1 MSNLFDRVL
10 TLQRVPQGGF
20 SYINSS
26 QGIPLNSGMQF
37 YIDSV
42 STAFF
47 PPVSPLSADPNKY
60 RKQKWLSIGLEGN
73 SFRRYINENRHLNGI
88 PSGLEPGH
96 FVYFTIE
103 PKSSLLESG
112 TNSPADQRRYISSLR
127 AKPYMV
133 VQNDA
138 NRDNSYE
145 KTPSNLFTGVSG
157 NNNFVRFHPQSRYK
171 DLALQSLRFHP
182 VIGNGYANYNL
193 RSGAS
198 LNIQPKNHHLETF
211 IEINVLS
218 GNRVNYGSRSRSVL
232 NNFNFNWLAFGR
244 SLKVIDA
251 SETLANG
258 IYVANNS
265 NANFYVNENNYRIIN
280 SGNTNV
286 WTLFKPSSGIGYEVP
301 AGTSSFNLNQYTSL
315 YRTSGSNTSVPYSHK
330 EHLSTKQVENSSVG
344 WFRIGNPNENINVSR
359 LVTNNLTTWSEGRIG
374 GFAYS
379 AQNNRLGYVNFSYN
393 GFGGSNTAT
402 GSYLEISVTTGIGLQ
417 FSFDHQPKFIKVNS
431 SGVYT
436 YTIPSLPSNSPSTSI
451 AYFAPNFIYDDHGY
465 NSFPGDTAANNT
477 LQDAILSKERIN
489 FRKPLSSNLH
499 QAKKVNLK
507 LKFERNDRAK
517 NEQIKVIKNTFP
529 VQEKDYI
536 GFERVIEF
544 YDEKDNNTYISTPF
558 FSLTGKDYSFEQK
571 ELFIYRSRPDMN
583 SPTSQNVM
591 KW

>member
-1 MSNLFDRVL
+1 MASNNIYERVL
-10 TLQRVPQGGF
+10 SLQKVPNGGF
-20 SYINSS
+20 AYINKNEGITLSS
-26 QGIPLNSGMQF
+26 GQQF
-37 YIDSV
+37 FIDSV
-42 STAFF
+42 YTGFF
-47 PPVSPLSADPNKY
+47 PPVSSLSTDKDKY

-73 SFRRYINENRHLNGI
+73 SFRRYINENTGLQGI
-88 PSGLEPGH
+88 PDGLQPGN
-96 FVYFTIE
+96 FVYYTIE

-112 TNSPADQRRYISSLR
+112 AGNVNTKYISSLR

-133 VQNDA
+133 MENDA
-138 NRDNSYE
+138 KRDNSYD
-145 KTPSNLFTGVSG
+145 KTSSNFFTGVSG
-157 NNNFVRFHPQSRYK
+157 NNNFVVFNSKSKYSG
-171 DLALQSLRFHP
+171 LALQSIRFHP
-182 VIGNGYANYNL
+182 VIGNGYINYDL
-193 RSGAS
+193 ISGKII
-198 LNIQPKNHHLETF
+198 NIQPKNHHLETF
-211 IEINVLS
+211 LEINVLS
-218 GNRVNYGSRSRSVL
+218 GSKVNYGNRSRNL
-232 NNFNFNWLAFGR
+232 PNNLNFNALAFGQ
-244 SLKVIDA
+244 SLKVIGA

-258 IYVANNS
+258 IYVANNA

-286 WTLFKPSSGIGYEVP
+286 WTLFKPSSGIGFERP
-301 AGTSSFNLNQYTSL
+301 ASASSFNLNPYTSL

-359 LVTNNLTTWSEGRIG
+359 LVTNDLTTWSQGRIG

-393 GFGGSNTAT
+393 NFGGSNTAT
-402 GSYLEISVTTGIGLQ
+402 GSYLEVSVTTGANRQ
-417 FSFDHQPKFIKVNS
+417 FNFDTEPKFIKVNS

-436 YTIPSLPSNSPSTSI
+436 YIIPRLPNNANQTFS
-451 AYFAPNFIYDDHGY
+451 YFAPNFIYDNNGY
-465 NSFPGDTAANNT
+465 TSFPGDIVGNNN
-477 LQDAILSKERIN
+477 LQNSILSKERIN
-489 FRKPLSSNLH
+489 FKKPLSANLH

-507 LKFERNDRAK
+507 LKFARNDRAK
-517 NEQIKVIKNTFP
+517 NEQIRVIKNTFP

-544 YDEKDNNTYISTPF
+544 YDEKDNNTYVSTPF

>member
-1 MSNLFDRVL
+1 MSIYNRVL
-10 TLQRVPQGGF
+10 TLQKVPQGGF
-20 SYINSS
+20 AYVNGT

-42 STAFF
+42 NTGFF
-47 PPVSPLSADPNKY
+47 PPISPFSTDPNKY

-73 SFRRYINENRHLNGI
+73 SFRRYINENIHLNGI

-103 PKSSLLESG
+103 PKSSLLEQGAG
-112 TNSPADQRRYISSLR
+112 TQNPRNLRYISSLR

-157 NNNFVRFHPQSRYK
+157 NNNFVKFHPQSRYK

-182 VIGNGYANYNL
+182 VIGNGYANYAL
-193 RSGAS
+193 RSGVAIS
-198 LNIQPKNHHLETF
+198 IQPKNHHLETF

-218 GNRVNYGSRSRSVL
+218 GSRVNYGNRSRNFINNL
-232 NNFNFNWLAFGR
+232 NFNSLASGP
-244 SLKVIDA
+244 SLKVIGA

-258 IYVANNS
+258 IYVANTS
-265 NANFYVNENNYRIIN
+265 NAHFYVNENNYRII
-280 SGNTNV
+280 SGNNNV
-286 WTLFKPSSGIGYEVP
+286 WTLLKPSSGIGYEVP
-301 AGTSSFNLNQYTSL
+301 AMSSSFNLNAYTPL
-315 YRTSGSNTSVPYSHK
+315 YRTSGSNTHFPNSHK
-330 EHLSTKQVENSSVG
+330 EHLLTKQVEHPSVG
-344 WFRIGNPNENINVSR
+344 WFKISNPNENINVSR
-359 LVTNNLTTWSEGRIG
+359 LVTHDLITSSQGRIG

-379 AQNNRLGYVNFSYN
+379 AQTNRLGYVYHAYN
-393 GFGGSNTAT
+393 NFGGINTAT
-402 GSYLEISVTTGIGLQ
+402 GSYLEVSVTTGVNRE
-417 FSFDHQPKFIKVNS
+417 FSFDTEPKFIKVNS

-436 YTIPSLPSNSPSTSI
+436 YITPRLPANSNQTFS
-451 AYFAPNFIYDDHGY
+451 YFAPNFIYDNHGY
-465 NSFPGDTAANNT
+465 NSFPGDTVADYV
-477 LQDAILSKERIN
+477 LGDAILSKQRIN
-489 FRKPLSSNLH
+489 FKKSLSPNLH

-507 LKFERNDRAK
+507 LKFQRDDKAK
-517 NEQIKVIKNTFP
+517 NEEIKIIKNIFP

-536 GFERVIEF
+536 GFERVVEF
-544 YDEKDNNTYISTPF
+544 YDEKDNDTYLSTPF

-583 SPTSQNVM
+583 NSTSQNVI